1 MTIQYIEQ
9 VENISPKMLS
19 GFFQGWP
26 NPPSPAKHL
35 LILQGSFKV
44 WLAIDSGDCVGFINA
59 ISDGIFSAFI
69 PLLEVLPE
77 YQGQGIG
84 TELVRLMQSS
94 LAEQYSLDVVCDAEV
109 VPFYEKLGY
118 NRLHA
123 MSKRNYQN
131 CVRNVRKS

>member
-1 MTIQYIEQ
+1 MTIQYTEQ
-9 VENISPKMLS
+9 IENISPEMLS

-26 NPPSPAKHL
+26 NPPSPTKHL
-35 LILQGSFKV
+35 FILKGSFKV
-44 WLAIDSGDCVGFINA
+44 WLAIDSGHCVGFINA

-84 TELVRLMQSS
+84 RELVRLMQSS
-94 LAEQYSLDVVCDAEV
+94 LAEQYSLDVVCDVEV

-118 NRLHA
+118 TKLNA

-131 CVRNVRKS
+131 CERAVLK